1 MLSTTYGFSQ
11 SNVVV
16 LEVVLILSVV
26 EEKKMPQLEWM
37 PISEFPDYLVSNLGD
52 VVNGKTGRWIQLSA
66 TQRGTTK
73 VGLVHHGKQ
82 YTRSV
87 SVLVAEAF
95 VPGRDEI
102 YDTPI
107 HLDGDKTNCRADN
120 IAWRPRWFALAYAQ
134 QFNNISD
141 NDRLG
146 PLRDITT
153 DQRYYDIVEAGTL
166 HGLLFKDVRR
176 AIVMKE
182 SVFPTIQRF
191 EWV

>member
-1 MLSTTYGFSQ
+1 MET
-11 SNVVV
+11 
-16 LEVVLILSVV
+16 
-26 EEKKMPQLEWM
+26 EWK
-37 PISEFPDYLVSNLGD
+37 PIPEFPEYLVSNYGD
-52 VVNGKTGRWIQLSA
+52 VVNGKTGKWIQLSV
-66 TQRGTTK
+66 TQRGAVK
-73 VGLVHHGKQ
+73 VGLVYQRKQ

-87 SVLVAEAF
+87 SVLVADAF
-95 VPGRDEI
+95 VPGRDVI

-107 HLDGDKTNCRADN
+107 HLNGDKTNNRADN
-120 IAWRPRWFALAYAQ
+120 LAWRPRWFALAYTKQ
-134 QFNNISD
+134 LDRISE

-146 PLRDITT
+146 PLRDIAT
-153 DQRYYDIVEAGTL
+153 DQRYFDIVEACTL

>member
-1 MLSTTYGFSQ
+1 MLSTTYDFSQ
-11 SNVVV
+11 ANV
-16 LEVVLILSVV
+16 LLAEVVLILSCSRG
-26 EEKKMPQLEWM
+26 EENMQLEWL
-37 PISEFPDYLVSNLGD
+37 PISEFPDYLVSNQGD
-52 VVNGKTGRWIQLSA
+52 VVNGRTGRWIQLSA
-66 TQRGTTK
+66 TQKGTTK
-73 VGLVHHGKQ
+73 VGLVSHGKQ

-120 IAWRPRWFALAYAQ
+120 LSWRPRWFALAYAK
-134 QFNNISD
+134 QFDHITD

-146 PLRDITT
+146 PLRDIAT

>member
-1 MLSTTYGFSQ
+1 M
-11 SNVVV
+11 
-16 LEVVLILSVV
+16 EV
-26 EEKKMPQLEWM
+26 EWT
-37 PISEFPDYLVSNLGD
+37 PISEFPGYLVSNYGD
-52 VVNGKTGRWIQLSA
+52 VVNGSNGRWLQKSM
-66 TQRGTTK
+66 TQRGSYK
-73 VGLVHHGKQ
+73 VGLYFDGKQ
-82 YTRSV
+82 HTRHV

-95 VPGRDEI
+95 VPGRDDV

-120 IAWRPRWFALAYAQ
+120 IAWRPRWFALAYAN
-134 QFNNISD
+134 QFNHISD

-146 PLRDITT
+146 PLRDIAT
-153 DQRYYDIVEAGTL
+153 DQRYFDIVEVATL

-176 AIVMKE
+176 AIVMQE

>member
-1 MLSTTYGFSQ
+1 MET
-11 SNVVV
+11 
-16 LEVVLILSVV
+16 
-26 EEKKMPQLEWM
+26 EWRTI
-37 PISEFPDYLVSNLGD
+37 PEFPEYLVSNTGE
-52 VVNGKTGRWIQLSA
+52 VVNGKTGKWMQLSS
-66 TQRGTTK
+66 TQRGAVK

-87 SVLVAEAF
+87 SVLVADAF
-95 VPGRDEI
+95 VPGRDAI

-107 HLDGDKTNCRADN
+107 HLDGDKTNNRADN
-120 IAWRPRWFALAYAQ
+120 LAWRPRWFALAYTK
-134 QFNNISD
+134 QFDAISE

-146 PLRDITT
+146 PLRDIAT

-166 HGLLFKDVRR
+166 HGLLFTDIRR